1 MTQPS
6 PQHPTIPT
14 GRLGPRPL
22 GLHLSVAQAMWL
34 SSLTV
39 LPLWKSDLPSWRPSG
54 PLGELLQN
62 LSPEKADSFTAAVA
76 AEMCS
81 RSATF
86 LTGLERYRHHPYR
99 RDVTDPAALWSEGDS
114 RLLDYAE
121 SAPGA
126 GKGRPVLFVPS
137 LVNRGYI
144 LDLSSRASLMRW
156 LAGQGFRPLLM
167 DWGKPGETERGYTLT
182 DYVAGR
188 LERALDAALAEIGGP
203 MPVVGYCMGGLFVA
217 ALAQRRPEAVS
228 ATVYMATPWDFHAG
242 EAETTERLVA
252 AMTPLMPMVRQW
264 GELPVDGIQT
274 LFTGLDPL
282 LGLNKFSRFARLDP
296 ASSKAEAFVAL
307 EDWLND
313 GIPLSA
319 PVAEECI
326 TGWYGDNTP
335 AKGEWLIAGAP
346 VEPAGIRQPSLHLI
360 PQTDRIVPPDSAR
373 ALATAMPDALQIE
386 PPLGHIGMVVAGRAP
401 ELIWR
406 ALGDWLAQPTNAG

>member
-6 PQHPTIPT
+6 TQHPQTPPS
-14 GRLGPRPL
+14 RQGPRPL
-22 GLHLSVAQAMWL
+22 GLHLAVAQSMWL

-39 LPLWKSDLPSWRPSG
+39 LPLWKSGSPSWRPSG
-54 PLGELLQN
+54 PLGDLLRN
-62 LSPEKADSFTAAVA
+62 LSPEKTDPFAAAVT
-76 AEMCS
+76 AELCA
-81 RSATF
+81 RSDAF

-99 RDVTDPAALWSEGDS
+99 RDVTDPAALWSEGDT
-114 RLLDYAE
+114 RLLDYGE
-121 SAPGA
+121 TAPGVDH
-126 GKGRPVLFVPS
+126 GRPVLFVPS

-156 LAGQGFRPLLM
+156 LAAQGFRPYLI
-167 DWGKPGETERGYTLT
+167 DWGRPGETERRYTLT

-188 LERALDAALAEIGGP
+188 LERALDAALAESGGP

-217 ALAQRRPEAVS
+217 ALAQRRPDDVS

-242 EAETTERLVA
+242 EAETVDRLVS
-252 AMTPLMPMVRQW
+252 AMTPLLPMVRQW

-296 ASSKAEAFVAL
+296 ESAKAEAFVAL

-313 GIPLSA
+313 GIPLA
-319 PVAEECI
+319 AAVAEECI
-326 TGWYGDNTP
+326 SGWYGDNTP
-335 AKGEWLIAGAP
+335 AKGTWTISGVP
-346 VEPAGIRQPSLHLI
+346 VDPSRVPQPSLHLI
-360 PQTDRIVPPDSAR
+360 PQTDRIVPPESAR
-373 ALATAMPDALQIE
+373 ALANAMPDALQID

-401 ELIWR
+401 ELLWTVL
-406 ALGDWLAQPTNAG
+406 AEWLADVR